1 MNRKISLKKYLYKN
15 KTTIVVYFV
24 LRALVVFSMI
34 RSFLRDDYESVFLG
48 GLTLVMLIIPSFLSH
63 KLKLEFP
70 TTFEVFVLL
79 FIFAAEIL
87 GEINNFYIHV
97 PHCDAMLHTING
109 FLCAALGFALVAFCF
124 SMTVGILWEFFE
136 YAGDSFFALDMQK
149 DTIVHTINTV
159 KLDASN
165 TNTVI
170 HVKDI
175 EDVILVYSDGTQ
187 EALGLGGY
195 MDIGIIDTMQDL
207 LVNLIGA
214 IVFSVI
220 GYMYLKRKGKG
231 RFASKFIPQV
241 SRNENVE
248 NRLEEA

>member
-1 MNRKISLKKYLYKN
+1 M
-15 KTTIVVYFV
+15 
-24 LRALVVFSMI
+24 
-34 RSFLRDDYESVFLG
+34 
-48 GLTLVMLIIPSFLSH
+48 
-63 KLKLEFP
+63 
-70 TTFEVFVLL
+70 
-79 FIFAAEIL
+79 
-87 GEINNFYIHV
+87 
-97 PHCDAMLHTING
+97 
-109 FLCAALGFALVAFCF
+109 
-124 SMTVGILWEFFE
+124 
-136 YAGDSFFALDMQK
+136 
-149 DTIVHTINTV
+149 
-159 KLDASN
+159 
-165 TNTVI
+165 I

-207 LVNLIGA
+207 FVNLIGA